1 MNKKPLVSIIVPI
14 YNVEKYIDKCIA
26 SILAQSYDEI
36 ELILVDDG
44 SPDKAGEICDKH
56 AASDVRVVVIHKEN
70 GGVSSARNA
79 GLDIAKGDYIMFIDG
94 DDWVDEDHVE
104 YLLSLS
110 RDNDASMSMSYG
122 IHAASKNDVIEAE
135 DRQRVV
141 AGVDMAADL
150 LYHKTVIGSYNKLFK
165 RDLIYGNNVRF
176 KESLFI
182 GEGFNF
188 IVMCAQLSE
197 RVATGSRKTYHYRLD
212 NEESAMTKFNIKKI
226 HNNDIALDTIR
237 LDFVMQSDKLDLAW
251 NYARWITSLSFSVW
265 TRLADANDKYPDD
278 YRKMLGEIRG
288 HALRVLVADVGFGKK
303 VSAAL
308 SFVSP
313 SLMVR
318 ALEFKRRRNVR

>member
-1 MNKKPLVSIIVPI
+1 MTKTPLISIIIPI
-14 YNVEKYIDKCIA
+14 YNVEKYLDKGIR
-26 SILAQSYDEI
+26 SVLSQTYDNI
-36 ELILVDDG
+36 EVILVDDG
-44 SPDKAGEICDKH
+44 SPDDSGSICDVH
-56 AASDVRVVVIHKEN
+56 AKNDRRIRVIHKEN

-79 GLDIAKGDYIMFIDG
+79 GLDIAKGAYIMFIDG
-94 DDWVDEDHVE
+94 DDWVDADHVE
-104 YLLSLS
+104 YLMSLCRKS
-110 RDNDASMSMSYG
+110 GAPMSMSYG
-122 IHAASKNDVIEAE
+122 IHASSKGSHGTVQDKQKIVSGI
-135 DRQRVV
+135 
-141 AGVDMAADL
+141 DMAADL

-165 RDLIYGNNVRF
+165 RELIYGNNVRF
-176 KESLFI
+176 KENLFI

-197 RVATGSRKTYHYRLD
+197 RVATGNRKTYYYRLD

-226 HNNDIALDTIR
+226 RNNDIALDTIKR
-237 LDFVMQSDKLDLAW
+237 DFVVKSDKLDIAW

-288 HALRVLVADVGFGKK
+288 HALHVLNADVGIGKK